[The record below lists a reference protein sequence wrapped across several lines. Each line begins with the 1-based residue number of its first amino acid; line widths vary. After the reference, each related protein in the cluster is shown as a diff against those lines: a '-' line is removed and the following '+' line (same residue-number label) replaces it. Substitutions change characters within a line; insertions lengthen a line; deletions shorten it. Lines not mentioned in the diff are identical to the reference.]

1 MHVADKEV
9 PRLREALRELG
20 VDELVDHDPR
30 CDDTAGQP
38 VAEDCGDD
46 DEPGQPGPNRHAR
59 KLAPLRRRSRLR
71 PAVACQSDVV
81 ELTGELGGE
90 RRPRL
95 DTDLGGRLRDLGD
108 DCVGDPGP
116 AGGLFER
123 RRIVLGN
130 TAEVVLTLN
139 VGARGIAHR
148 ELCRLAR
155 GEQLERRRKRRDLV
169 FVDGHLQC
177 HIVWQLRE
185 PAEIADDQR
194 PSE

>member
-1 MHVADKEV
+1 MVEETGLEYEV
-9 PRLREALRELG
+9 R
-20 VDELVDHDPR
+20 
-30 CDDTAGQP
+30 P
-38 VAEDCGDD
+38 VNIRNCEQFKPEFLFQAEDGIRDRTVTGVQTCAL
-46 DEPGQPGPNRHAR
+46 PISR

-71 PAVACQSDVV
+71 LAVACQSDVV

-148 ELCRLAR
+148 E
-155 GEQLERRRKRRDLV
+155 Q
-169 FVDGHLQC
+169 
-177 HIVWQLRE
+177 
-185 PAEIADDQR
+185 
-194 PSE
+194 